1 MSNVEREPICSHSSF
16 VLRHSLDIRHSS
28 FVILLPL
35 AQIDKW
41 REMGRDFQSDHSK
54 LAPGLIAASL
64 VVLAI
69 VVVFLWFLARLMNQ
83 QEERRLFNDSKQL
96 FRSLCRAHEL
106 SRADRRL
113 LLQIG
118 RIRQNT
124 QAASLFL
131 DPDIIDAALR
141 QPAFH
146 GQQPAIKKLRDRL
159 FRSPS
164 IGNGVAA
171 TAEVA
176 EFVRTQTATH

>member
-1 MSNVEREPICSHSSF
+1 MLYPI
-16 VLRHSLDIRHSS
+16 
-28 FVILLPL
+28 LPL

-69 VVVFLWFLARLMNQ
+69 VVVFLWILARLMNQ
-83 QEERRLFNDSKQL
+83 QEGRRLFNDSKQL

-113 LLQIG
+113 LIQIG
-118 RIRQNT
+118 RIRQCVQPAN
-124 QAASLFL
+124 LFL
-131 DPDIIDAALR
+131 EPDQFDAALE
-141 QPAFH
+141 QPVFH
-146 GQQPAIKKLRDRL
+146 GQRLAIQKLRDRL

-164 IGNGVAA
+164 LGDGVAA
-171 TAEVA
+171 TESRTAAAKPAPAGGAVA
-176 EFVRTQTATH
+176 QSS